1 MHVAVTIVAFRNH
14 DDIQR
19 CLTALEASTHRN
31 FDVVIVENGGAE
43 AFARLQ
49 SLAPSAL
56 PGGQSVKLVE
66 APGNIGF
73 AAGINLAMDH
83 SADADAWWILNPDTK
98 PAPEA
103 LAALVARLARG
114 DVEAVGGV
122 LHFANRR
129 VQGLGGEWQP
139 WLARAVS
146 IGNGS
151 SLDDAIDAAAV
162 ERRMNYILGASA
174 LVGRRF
180 IEIAGRMRD
189 EYFLYAEEVEWFL
202 RGRQLGARLGFAPD
216 ALVMHDVGTSTGMGH
231 GERERPKMPVYL
243 DTRNRVLL
251 TRDLYPAKLPL
262 VAPAT
267 LLFSIYRFARK
278 RAWRQVGYVAQGWM
292 AGVRN
297 RRGLP
302 PWMVRG

>member
-19 CLTALEASTHRN
+19 CLSALATSTHRD
-31 FDVVIVENGGAE
+31 FEIVIVENGGAE
-43 AFARLQ
+43 AFARLKA
-49 SLAPSAL
+49 LAPPALSA
-56 PGGQSVKLVE
+56 GQRVTLVE

-103 LAALVARLARG
+103 LAALVARLSRG

-122 LHFANRR
+122 LHFADRR
-129 VQGLGGEWQP
+129 VQGLGGAWQP

-151 SLDDAIDAAAV
+151 SLDDPMDAAAV

-180 IEIAGRMRD
+180 IELAGRMRD

-202 RGRQLGARLGFAPD
+202 RGTQRGARLGFTPD
-216 ALVMHDVGTSTGMGH
+216 AMVMHDVGTSTGMGH
-231 GERERPKMPVYL
+231 GERERPKMPIYL

-251 TRDLYPAKLPL
+251 TRDLYPGKLPL

-267 LLFSIYRFARK
+267 LVFTIYRFARK
-278 RAWRQVGYVAQGWM
+278 RAWRQIGYVVEGWI
-292 AGVRN
+292 AGMRN

-302 PWMVRG
+302 PWMARD